1 MRMLRVT
8 SWRLLQFCY
17 SFFAEKHIRVNYISY
32 FTILYIASVA
42 LREGSQAI
50 NACVGRSACLKR
62 QLLLQSFNR
71 SAVGHGFI
79 NNIS

>member
-8 SWRLLQFCY
+8 C
-17 SFFAEKHIRVNYISY
+17 SFGLRFSQKNTFASIIPY

-42 LREGSQAI
+42 LREGSQTI
-50 NACVGRSACLKR
+50 DACVGRSACFKS

-71 SAVGHGFI
+71 SAV
-79 NNIS
+79 